1 MYLIYAD
8 ESGDPGLSLGGTPW
22 FVITGIIVHE
32 SYWNETFT
40 RFLDLRRNLSR
51 RYGIPQRIALHA
63 TDIVNGHG
71 DFHHSQ
77 YGLSTADRFNLY
89 REVLEFLAQLSELR
103 VLNVFVHKNR
113 IIKRDIDIFQWAWMI
128 FIQRFHNSIDRG
140 GALAIDNDYG
150 MLVTD
155 RTHDDHLRRLMR
167 QMRAFN
173 FVPNMVGGG
182 SRRILV
188 TRVLDDPIPR
198 DSKTSYFVQVAD
210 LIAYALARRAY
221 PRAALSRYDF
231 ETYFDIV
238 DPILLKEASH
248 TDPQGIVYWPA

>member
-1 MYLIYAD
+1 MYLLYAD
-8 ESGDPGLSLGGTPW
+8 ESGDPGLGRGGTDW
-22 FVITGIIVHE
+22 FVITGVIVHE

-51 RYGIPQRIALHA
+51 RYGIPQRVALHA

-77 YGLSTADRFNLY
+77 YGLTTADRMNLY
-89 REVLEFLAQLSELR
+89 REVLEFLAQLTELH
-103 VLNVFVHKNR
+103 VLNIFVHKNR
-113 IIKRDIDIFQWAWMI
+113 ILNRSIDVFQWAWMI
-128 FIQRFHNSIDRG
+128 FIQRFHNSIERG
-140 GALAIDNDYG
+140 GALHIDNDYG
-150 MLVTD
+150 LLVTD

-182 SRRILV
+182 ARRILV
-188 TRVLDDPIPR
+188 TRILDDPIPR
-198 DSKTSYFVQVAD
+198 DSKTSYFIQIAD
-210 LIAYALARRAY
+210 LIAYALARREY
-221 PRAALSRYDF
+221 PRPALNRYGF